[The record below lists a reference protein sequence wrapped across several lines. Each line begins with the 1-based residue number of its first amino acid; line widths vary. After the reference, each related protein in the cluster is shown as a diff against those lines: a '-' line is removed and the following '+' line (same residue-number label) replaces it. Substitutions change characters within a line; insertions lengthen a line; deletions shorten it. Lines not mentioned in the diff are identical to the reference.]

1 MNRTI
6 RTNFVYPPIPV
17 RDFDW
22 EATEAGYEPGDLIG
36 RGPTEQAAIEAL
48 LDQLNEELVV

>member
-22 EATEAGYEPGDLIG
+22 EATEPGYEPGDLIG
-36 RGPTEQAAIEAL
+36 RGRTEQAAIEAL
-48 LDQLNEELVV
+48 LDQLDEELA